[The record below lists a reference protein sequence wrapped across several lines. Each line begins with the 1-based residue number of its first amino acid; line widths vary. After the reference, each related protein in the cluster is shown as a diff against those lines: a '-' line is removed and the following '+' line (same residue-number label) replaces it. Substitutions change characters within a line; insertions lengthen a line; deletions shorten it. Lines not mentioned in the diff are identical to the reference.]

1 MGQPVL
7 LIECLLGGDAKGLN
21 HLRVSSGRRPLV
33 ARLASTVGEP
43 GPQPI
48 EIVPRLVT
56 LSGQLFLVL
65 VDLGDGGFD
74 LEARHL
80 GRLNQRASILWAGET
95 DLMAVS
101 RAHDSSLL
109 QCPTPARQA
118 GTHGFMNA
126 ASLDEE
132 RSEGLPAKTPLASSE
147 IGSRVA

>member
-1 MGQPVL
+1 L
-7 LIECLLGGDAKGLN
+7 AD
-21 HLRVSSGRRPLV
+21 RGRLV
-33 ARLASTVGEP
+33 AWLASTVGEP
-43 GPQPI
+43 GPQPL

-56 LSGQLFLVL
+56 LSGQLFRVL

-74 LEARHL
+74 LEARDL
-80 GRLNQRASILWAGET
+80 GRLNQSTGVLWAGET

-109 QCPTPARQA
+109 QCPGTGLA
-118 GTHGFMNA
+118 GRKHAFMNA